1 MIEVVGAAKFYGART
16 VWTGLTLSVEAGSMA
31 GLVGS
36 SGSGKTTLLNC
47 VGLLDRLDAGTLF
60 VDGRDVT
67 ALSPH
72 GRRLFRRDELG
83 YLFQNYALIDNA
95 TVAANLDVAF
105 VSRGVRRAD
114 RARRR
119 EEVLERVGLGG
130 YERAAV
136 YELSGGEQQRVAVA
150 RLLLKRPRVVLAH
163 EPPGALDAASAG
175 MSYGDQL
182 GWAPEPDPTLDALVD
197 PRAGGPLVVR
207 HESLVQPSAG
217 VGDAG
222 PGPRA
227 LVGLEVGSVA
237 STLREVLALLAADGS
252 AVVLSPA
259 TAGLLSADEQRLQR
273 LVSTERVTR

>member
-1 MIEVVGAAKFYGART
+1 MAMIEVVGAAKFYGART
-16 VWTGLTLSVEAGSMA
+16 VWTGLTLSVEAGTMA

-150 RLLLKRPRVVLAH
+150 RLLLKRPRVVLAD
-163 EPPGALDAASAG
+163 EPTGALDEGNADAIVGLLRELADEGRAVVVATHNPRVEQACDTVLELGASTQHVA
-175 MSYGDQL
+175 
-182 GWAPEPDPTLDALVD
+182 
-197 PRAGGPLVVR
+197 
-207 HESLVQPSAG
+207 
-217 VGDAG
+217 
-222 PGPRA
+222 RA
-227 LVGLEVGSVA
+227 LVGADDDG
-237 STLREVLALLAADGS
+237 AA
-252 AVVLSPA
+252 
-259 TAGLLSADEQRLQR
+259 
-273 LVSTERVTR
+273 

>member
-150 RLLLKRPRVVLAH
+150 RLLLQRPRVVLAD
-163 EPPGALDAASAG
+163 EPPGALAERSADARVG
-175 MSYGDQL
+175 GR
-182 GWAPEPDPTLDALVD
+182 
-197 PRAGGPLVVR
+197 RAGGDEGRAVVVATHNPR
-207 HESLVQPSAG
+207 VEQACDTVLELGATTQHVA
-217 VGDAG
+217 
-222 PGPRA
+222 RA
-227 LVGLEVGSVA
+227 LVGADDDG
-237 STLREVLALLAADGS
+237 AA
-252 AVVLSPA
+252 
-259 TAGLLSADEQRLQR
+259 
-273 LVSTERVTR
+273 

>member
-1 MIEVVGAAKFYGART
+1 MIEVVGAARFYGART

-47 VGLLDRLDAGTLF
+47 LGLLDRLDAGTLF

-83 YLFQNYALIDNA
+83 YQFQNYALIDNA
-95 TVAANLDVAF
+95 TVATNLDVAL
-105 VSRGVRRAD
+105 VGRGVRRAD

-150 RLLLKRPRVVLAH
+150 RLLLKRPRVVLAD
-163 EPPGALDAASAG
+163 EPTGALDEGNADAIVGLLRELADEGRAVVVATHNPRVEQACDTVLELGASTQHVA
-175 MSYGDQL
+175 
-182 GWAPEPDPTLDALVD
+182 
-197 PRAGGPLVVR
+197 
-207 HESLVQPSAG
+207 
-217 VGDAG
+217 
-222 PGPRA
+222 RA
-227 LVGLEVGSVA
+227 LVG
-237 STLREVLALLAADGS
+237 AAD
-252 AVVLSPA
+252 
-259 TAGLLSADEQRLQR
+259 AG
-273 LVSTERVTR
+273 TP